1 MSNLTIENK
10 DGQLVVD
17 SRLIAQ
23 ELGIEHKTLKDTIKS
38 YEEELTIGLNTKLRR
53 ETLKG
58 KSLPQGGFGTGEIV
72 YWLTEDQ
79 ATFVMMARRNT
90 EQVVNAKLRLAN
102 AFSKA
107 KGALQSINPELLSLL
122 FTMTEKR
129 NILTTR
135 TERLDNIDNSMI
147 KHKGIKGVV
156 NTEVEDCYP
165 PELEYTTREYLE
177 WKQVN
182 VSHLN
187 TLRKRAIVFYRQG
200 TKQEEL
206 PKKGSEVVFKGNNIS
221 YLDQALK
228 TVLGLD

>member
-38 YEEELTIGLNTKLRR
+38 YEEKLTIGLNTKLRR

-79 ATFVMMARRNT
+79 ATFVMMLRRNT
-90 EQVVNAKLRLAN
+90 EQVVNAKLHLAN

-107 KGALQSINPELLSLL
+107 KGALQSIN
-122 FTMTEKR
+122 
-129 NILTTR
+129 
-135 TERLDNIDNSMI
+135 
-147 KHKGIKGVV
+147 
-156 NTEVEDCYP
+156 
-165 PELEYTTREYLE
+165 
-177 WKQVN
+177 
-182 VSHLN
+182 
-187 TLRKRAIVFYRQG
+187 
-200 TKQEEL
+200 
-206 PKKGSEVVFKGNNIS
+206 
-221 YLDQALK
+221 
-228 TVLGLD
+228 